1 MPDLGALLPALA
13 IALLAVVLIWFALGT
28 QLNVRRGNRVL
39 AWLQEGLPALGPRA
53 TLRWLGSSVAALSIV
68 EPAPPF
74 RGADVLVVL
83 EPRDLGLLWALARR
97 RGRRDLVILRL
108 NLLRAPRF
116 GADLVDPNGWSP
128 GGQGSIE
135 QLTEVGERTASNGR
149 VYRVLEDG
157 RAPIA
162 ELAEQWDALE
172 RASGG
177 IWRLTVSQTVPHL
190 EVHALPPDPQESGSA
205 RLLSAVHEL
214 AELVSAP
221 PSADARGR

>member
-1 MPDLGALLPALA
+1 MPDLGPLVPALA
-13 IALLAVVLIWFALGT
+13 IALLALVLIWFALGT

-68 EPAPPF
+68 QPAAPY

-97 RGRRDLVILRL
+97 RGRRDVIILRL

-116 GADLVDPNGWSP
+116 GADLVYPQGWSP
-128 GGQGSIE
+128 GGTRSSD

-149 VYRVLEDG
+149 VYRVRDDG
-157 RAPIA
+157 RAPLA
-162 ELAEQWDALE
+162 ELAQQWDALE

-177 IWRLTVSQTVPHL
+177 VWLLTVSQTIPHL
-190 EVHALPPDPQESGSA
+190 EVHVLPPDPRESGSA
-205 RLLSAVHEL
+205 RLFSAVHEL
-214 AELVSAP
+214 AQLVSAP
-221 PSADARGR
+221 SAQPPGW